1 MISVYNEGSK
11 TKKRSIPFAA
21 TDQSVGES
29 FAYDGGSRGAH
40 QALVG
45 GGKTCYLAFY
55 VLGSERGRLT
65 PQRTQQEPRV
75 KPTLVLKAWKTS
87 STLLCQAKYTGNM
100 GKMEH

>member
-11 TKKRSIPFAA
+11 TKKRSIPCGP

-29 FAYDGGSRGAH
+29 FAYDGGSGGAH

-45 GGKTCYLAFY
+45 GGEARYFAFY
-55 VLGSERGRLT
+55 VLGPERGRLT

-75 KPTLVLKAWKTS
+75 EPTLVL
-87 STLLCQAKYTGNM
+87 
-100 GKMEH
+100 